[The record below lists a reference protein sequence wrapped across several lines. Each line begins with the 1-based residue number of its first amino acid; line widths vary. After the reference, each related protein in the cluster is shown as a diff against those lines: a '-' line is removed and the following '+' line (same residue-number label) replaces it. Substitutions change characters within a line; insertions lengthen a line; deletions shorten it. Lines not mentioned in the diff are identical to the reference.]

1 MLSNGRIRVARC
13 PNPMTLVLDR
23 VLCLASLSGGE
34 LPQFVQ
40 VMAVAAAVI
49 LASKMFRS

>member
-1 MLSNGRIRVARC
+1 MHCYPNVMVASFDCLSA
-13 PNPMTLVLDR
+13 
-23 VLCLASLSGGE
+23 LCFLIGNE

-40 VMAVAAAVI
+40 VMAVATAVI